1 MMDEPPAQPRARQV
15 AADMLLLVTTVAMS
29 VRYGLAADAFLDV
42 VQNTNGIGASS
53 SDAATKKMG
62 GLFDSTRAAA
72 SALTAAGALDV
83 AMRTL
88 QERAAAA
95 PAAPDTA
102 VNLASYFLLRAA
114 EEERGFRPDA
124 LVLSER
130 DALGAARAFDAY
142 DANGDGA
149 IDANEMRALMCVTHA
164 CC

>member
-1 MMDEPPAQPRARQV
+1 MDEPPARSRLRQV
-15 AADMLLLVTTVAMS
+15 AADMLLLATTVAMS

-53 SDAATKKMG
+53 SSDAATKKMG

-72 SALTAAGALDV
+72 SALAAAGALDV

-95 PAAPDTA
+95 PAPDTA
-102 VNLASYFLLRAA
+102 ANLASYFLLRAA

-124 LVLSER
+124 LALSER